1 MTISENYFHGFSMLF
16 KSSTMDCMRFD
27 ERNFVTE
34 MDEYCRQEFLKR
46 IRDYDDSIAPTM
58 RQNGYKRVD
67 ATERTVLFTFGEITF
82 SRNRWR
88 RGQKTLY
95 PVDDWL
101 GLEKYMRY
109 SPELIFHMAKHA
121 SKLSYRE
128 VCRTICDAY
137 RIGVT
142 KDAVLKATK
151 VVGQLLEEKERY
163 RFYLEEEQAPQRIK
177 ASKIYLEGD
186 GVMVKTTSSG
196 NERSNTDLTHFL
208 VHTGVKQVTKDR
220 WILENKH
227 EIVHVNY
234 EKAKEELLD
243 YLYNHFEI
251 TDQTI
256 LITNSDNGKGYTK
269 RTFQEIKKALGIKR
283 HEHFWDEYHL
293 NQKIKTFFKPYPEA
307 LYNLAQKAIQTH
319 KKPLL
324 ITVLDTVESLIE
336 TKEQYETYFSFR
348 QKMIRNFKDTKPAKL
363 RNLSHKG
370 LGVME
375 SQHRKITYR
384 MKHRGMYWSIKG
396 ACTMAKMILLER
408 IDQLEQLFFGDW
420 RKSYQPYQNQRFSA
434 GRANKKIKEPPKIRR
449 YQSGHKTGRWLTHV
463 K

>member
-1 MTISENYFHGFSMLF
+1 
-16 KSSTMDCMRFD
+16 
-27 ERNFVTE
+27 
-34 MDEYCRQEFLKR
+34 
-46 IRDYDDSIAPTM
+46 
-58 RQNGYKRVD
+58 
-67 ATERTVLFTFGEITF
+67 
-82 SRNRWR
+82 
-88 RGQKTLY
+88 
-95 PVDDWL
+95 
-101 GLEKYMRY
+101 MRY

-128 VCRTICDAY
+128 VCRTVWDAY
-137 RIGVT
+137 RIQVT

-177 ASKIYLEGD
+177 TSKIYLEGD

-196 NERSNTDLTHFL
+196 NECSNTDLTHFL

-227 EIVHVNY
+227 EIVHVNH

-293 NQKIKTFFKPYPEA
+293 NQKMKTFFNPYPET

-336 TKEQYETYFSFR
+336 TEEQHETYYSFR

-370 LGVME
+370 VGVME

-420 RKSYQPYQNQRFSA
+420 RNSYQNQRFSA
-434 GRANKKIKEPPKIRR
+434 GRANKKIKEPPNIRR
-449 YQSGHKTGRWLTHV
+449 YRSGHKTGRWLTHA

>member
-1 MTISENYFHGFSMLF
+1 
-16 KSSTMDCMRFD
+16 MRFD
-27 ERNFVTE
+27 ERNFVIE
-34 MDEYCRQEFLKR
+34 MDEYRRQEFLKR

-101 GLEKYMRY
+101 GLERYMRY

-128 VCRTICDAY
+128 VCRTICDTY

-151 VVGQLLEEKERY
+151 VAGQLIEEKERY

-186 GVMVKTTSSG
+186 GVMVKTTLSG
-196 NERSNTDLTHFL
+196 NEPSNTDLTHFL

-293 NQKIKTFFKPYPEA
+293 NQKIKTFFKPYPET

-324 ITVLDTVESLIE
+324 ITVLDTVESFIE
-336 TKEQYETYFSFR
+336 TEEQYETYFSFR

-370 LGVME
+370 IGVME

-384 MKHRGMYWSIKG
+384 MKHRGMYWSING

-434 GRANKKIKEPPKIRR
+434 GRANKKIKEPPNIRR
-449 YQSGHKTGRWLTHV
+449 YRSGHKTGRWLTHV